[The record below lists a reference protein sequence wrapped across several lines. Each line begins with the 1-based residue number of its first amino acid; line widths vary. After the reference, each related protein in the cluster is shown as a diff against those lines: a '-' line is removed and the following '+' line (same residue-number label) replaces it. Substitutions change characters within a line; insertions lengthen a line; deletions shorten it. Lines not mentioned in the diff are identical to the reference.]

1 VAKAPLRVGLIG
13 YGAIGQEVTRL
24 AADEPEITVVAA
36 LVRDAAKSRTVVGP
50 EIVTTLAALLAAKP
64 EVVVEAGGHAALA
77 AHGPGVLRAGYDL
90 VMVSVGA
97 FAVPGLLEEV
107 TAAAREGG
115 SQARIASGA
124 VGALD
129 AIAAAALGGLDR
141 VTHTTRKPA
150 HTLLPPDEVAAL
162 TGAHELFRG
171 PAREAALRFP
181 ESINVAAAVSLA
193 GIGLDRTEVVMLAD
207 PTVTRNMHSITAEGA
222 FGSLRFEIENVP
234 SPTNPRTGILV
245 AMSVLHTLRN
255 RRDALIVG

>member
-171 PAREAALRFP
+171 PA
-181 ESINVAAAVSLA
+181 SINVAAAVSLA